1 MVVTPNAKINI
12 GLDIVSRRADGYH
25 DIVTV
30 FVPVPW
36 CDIIEVDTADGA
48 SDELVVLG
56 RGVDCPPEKNLVMK
70 ACRALRNSIDFPPVK
85 IQLTKIIPD
94 GAGLGGGSSD
104 AAFTV
109 MAINELYNLNLSAEE
124 MAQVLSGVGSD
135 CPFFVYNR
143 PMLATGTGTT
153 MTQIDLDLHGKY
165 IVLVKPA
172 NSAVSTAQAYAG
184 VTPKE
189 PQQQLEELIKLPI
202 AQWQGQVK
210 NDFEP
215 SVFAK
220 APAIAEAKAKMM
232 QLGAIYAAMSGSGAS
247 VFGIFDEPV
256 SDAVVEEIFANCDTF
271 VAQL

>member
-36 CDIIEVDTADGA
+36 CDILEVDAADGA

-85 IQLTKIIPD
+85 IQLTKIVPD

>member
-153 MTQIDLDLHGKY
+153 MTQIDLDLRGKY

>member
-12 GLDIVSRRADGYH
+12 GLDIVNRRADGYH

-36 CDIIEVDTADGA
+36 CDILEVDAADGA

-85 IQLTKIIPD
+85 IQLTKIVPD

>member
-153 MTQIDLDLHGKY
+153 MTQIDLNLHGKY